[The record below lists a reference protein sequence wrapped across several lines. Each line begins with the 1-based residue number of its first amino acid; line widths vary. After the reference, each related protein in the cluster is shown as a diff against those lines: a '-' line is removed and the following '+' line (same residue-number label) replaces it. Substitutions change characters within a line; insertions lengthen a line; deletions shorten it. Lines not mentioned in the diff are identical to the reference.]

1 MSFLKIFVV
10 EDDDITA
17 KMYKYHLSLNP
28 DNDVEYFTSGKE
40 FLNNLYKSPDIVT
53 LDYYLPGERC
63 EMILDKILKYNSEL
77 PVIIVSGQQDV
88 STAVELLKKGAYDY
102 VEKGENTKDR
112 LWNVINNIREQKKLV
127 KRVINLQA
135 EVEEKYSLS
144 YSLDGES
151 PAIKKIIPL
160 IEKASRSS
168 LIVSISGET
177 GTGKEKVAKAI
188 HYNSSRKNKPFVAI
202 NVAAIPG
209 ELIESEL
216 FGHEKG
222 AFTGAISRKAGKF
235 EEAQDGTIFL
245 DEIGDMNPMMQ
256 AKLLR
261 VLQEQELTRIGGNQV
276 ISLDVRVIVST
287 HKSLAQ
293 EVEKGNF
300 REDLF
305 YRLLGIPIHL
315 QPLRERANDVI
326 ILANIFIREYCKS
339 NNIKPIKKLTT
350 AAINKLLPHDF
361 PGNIRELK
369 AIVELGIVMSDGRE
383 IDDEHIQI
391 RYSRFLNELI
401 STETTLEEYNKLIVQ
416 QYLIKYNNK
425 VREVAKKLG
434 IGKSTIYR
442 MFPKNK

>member
-1 MSFLKIFVV
+1 MSLLKIFVV
-10 EDDDITA
+10 EDEEITA

-28 DNDVEYFTSGKE
+28 DNDVEYFTSGKD

-53 LDYYLPGERC
+53 LDYYLPGESC

-102 VEKGENTKDR
+102 VEKDENTKDR
-112 LWNVINNIREQKKLV
+112 LWNIINNIRGQKTLV
-127 KRVINLQA
+127 KRVVNLQA
-135 EVEEKYSLS
+135 EVEEKYKLS
-144 YSLDGES
+144 NSLDGES
-151 PAIKKIIPL
+151 PAIKKVVPL

-168 LIVSISGET
+168 LIVSNSGET

-188 HYNSSRKNKPFVAI
+188 HYNSNRKDKPFIAI

-235 EEAQDGTIFL
+235 EEAQGGTIFL

-261 VLQEQELTRIGGNQV
+261 VLQEQELTRVGGNQI

-287 HKSLAQ
+287 HKDLTQ

-300 REDLF
+300 REDLY

-315 QPLRERANDVI
+315 QPLRERGNDVI
-326 ILANIFIREYCKS
+326 ILANIFIKDYCKA
-339 NNIKPIKKLTT
+339 NNIKPIKKLTSGS
-350 AAINKLLPHDF
+350 INKLMTHDF
-361 PGNIRELK
+361 PGNVRELK
-369 AIVELGIVMSDGRE
+369 AIVELGIVMSDEKE
-383 IDDEHIQI
+383 IDEKHLQI
-391 RYSRFLNELI
+391 KYSSFFNELI
-401 STETTLEEYNKLIVQ
+401 STEMTLEEYNKLIVQ
-416 QYLIKYNNK
+416 QYLIKYNHK

-442 MFPKNK
+442 MFPKK